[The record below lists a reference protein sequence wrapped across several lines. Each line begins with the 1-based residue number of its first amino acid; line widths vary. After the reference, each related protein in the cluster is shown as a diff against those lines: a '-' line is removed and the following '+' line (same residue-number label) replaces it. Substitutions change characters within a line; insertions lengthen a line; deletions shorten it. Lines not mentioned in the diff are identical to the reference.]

1 MTCYAPWRGARG
13 FNPHRP
19 FRAGATPPYIVA
31 LLMGRKEVLRG
42 DPPLGT
48 LAQGLGTECPNRFSS
63 STTAFAALRGG
74 SLVRLACPPGAH
86 LVLHRVGH
94 SAVELHHVGPAH

>member
-1 MTCYAPWRGARG
+1 MRRAKC

-63 STTAFAALRGG
+63 STTAFAALRE
-74 SLVRLACPPGAH
+74 PPG
-86 LVLHRVGH
+86 V
-94 SAVELHHVGPAH
+94 SARTWGSRIALIIG